1 MKLFTLFIFSIF
13 ITANVNANES
23 NVEYDAAATQKLQPQ
38 PSAVKAIDECKVAT
52 KRAMEGKLHQH
63 DVLKTQFL
71 GKRPYMDTNNK

>member
-1 MKLFTLFIFSIF
+1 MKLFRLFIFSIF

-23 NVEYDAAATQKLQPQ
+23 NVKYDAVATQKLQPQ
-38 PSAVKAIDECKVAT
+38 PSAVKAIDESKEVT
-52 KRAMEGKLHQH
+52 KNVLVEILHQH